1 MPKIRPS
8 TASRFTP
15 NPKADDE
22 IRSAVTAI
30 KGILTLQIIDGHKK
44 TLISRM
50 IWAITE
56 AHGKYKT
63 RFRSEGAVT
72 SNCRMQHEH
81 VYPRRELIAEIMK
94 DPDRCEN
101 ILANAV
107 ACVVTEEEH
116 KLLTRVSRENPDL
129 KGWDR
134 YKKAGITVY
143 DMQSDGKYI
152 DPSNGGTRFGV

>member
-1 MPKIRPS
+1 MPKNKLT
-8 TASRFTP
+8 TAKRFVP
-15 NPKADDE
+15 NSKAEEE

-30 KGILTLQIIDGHKK
+30 KGILTLQIMDEHKK

-63 RFRSEGAVT
+63 RFRSGGVLMTAD
-72 SNCRMQHEH
+72 CKIQHEH
-81 VYPRRELIAEIMK
+81 VYPRKELIDEIMEA
-94 DPDRCEN
+94 PENCDR
-101 ILANAV
+101 ILENAV

-116 KLLTRVSRENPDL
+116 RLLTKISKENADL
-129 KGWDR
+129 NGWDR

-143 DMQSDGKYI
+143 DMLTGGKYI
-152 DPSNGGTRFGV
+152 DS